1 MAKLITKFK
10 FINPGKKA
18 GGYLKYIATR
28 EGVDKI
34 DDSKKNLPASKKQ
47 KDLIAQILRD

>member
-1 MAKLITKFK
+1 MAKLVTKFK
-10 FINPGKKA
+10 FIKPGKKA

-34 DDSKKNLPASKKQ
+34 DDSKKISSRFKKN
-47 KDLIAQILRD
+47 RRT